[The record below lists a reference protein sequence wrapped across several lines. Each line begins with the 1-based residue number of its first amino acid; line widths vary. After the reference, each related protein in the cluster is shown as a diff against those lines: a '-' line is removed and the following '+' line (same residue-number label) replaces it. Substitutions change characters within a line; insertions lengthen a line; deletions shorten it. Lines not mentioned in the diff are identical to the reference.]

1 MLGGGRLI
9 FLWTDAYTSMWSEI
23 PSSIVVV
30 FFFLNQVTLVTYYQ
44 ANQSRRITSYPG
56 WLVVDYHVVELRQKI
71 V

>member
-30 FFFLNQVTLVTYYQ
+30 FFFKSGYACYLLPG
-44 ANQSRRITSYPG
+44 QS
-56 WLVVDYHVVELRQKI
+56 K
-71 V
+71 